1 MFLKSSP
8 NSQEKTC
15 ATVSLLIDKLK
26 ERFDKFLRKA
36 FFIEKLQWLLLNFYI
51 MADQFK
57 NDDFVVVVILYQK
70 FATELQTGLR

>member
-8 NSQEKTC
+8 NSQENTC

-57 NDDFVVVVILYQK
+57 NDDFVVILYQK

>member
-57 NDDFVVVVILYQK
+57 NDDFVVILYQK